1 MNHFSGYEDALQW
14 MFKRLPMYQRIGSA
28 AYRADLNNTI
38 QLLDYL
44 KHPERSFKSVHIAG
58 TNGKGSVS
66 HLLASILAEA
76 GYKTGLYTSPHLRD
90 FRERIRING
99 EMISQQAVVEFVEKH
114 RVFFDEK
121 DLSFFEMT
129 VGLAFDYFAE
139 QKVDVAVIETGM
151 GGRLDS
157 TNLIQP
163 LLSVIT
169 NIGLDHTQY
178 LGADLQ
184 SIAMEKAG
192 IIKNGVPVVIGQT
205 QAESKPVFEAK
216 AAEAAAPIIFA
227 DSLFDANR
235 VDTSDKQM
243 QVFDIW
249 KNNELYIE
257 QQEIPLLGHYQKKN
271 LITAVCAADMLRKT
285 FDIDLKDIRGGIET
299 VVRSTGLSGRWQVIS
314 RNPPAIA
321 DTGHNVDGIREVVF
335 QLRLMQFNQ
344 LHFVLGM
351 VNDKSIEAVLNLL
364 PRHANYYFCKADIP
378 RGLDANVLAE
388 KAFELGLRGRVYESV
403 RSAYFSALNAARPDD
418 LVFVGGST
426 FVVAEVV

>member
-1 MNHFSGYEDALQW
+1 
-14 MFKRLPMYQRIGSA
+14 
-28 AYRADLNNTI
+28 
-38 QLLDYL
+38 
-44 KHPERSFKSVHIAG
+44 
-58 TNGKGSVS
+58 
-66 HLLASILAEA
+66 
-76 GYKTGLYTSPHLRD
+76 
-90 FRERIRING
+90 IRING

-114 RVFFDEK
+114 RAFFEKK

-129 VGLAFDYFAE
+129 VGLAFDYFAK
-139 QKVDVAVIETGM
+139 QKVDVAIIETGM

-163 LLSVIT
+163 ILSVIT
-169 NIGLDHTQY
+169 NIGLDHVQY
-178 LGADLQ
+178 LGSDLQ
-184 SIAMEKAG
+184 SIAKEKAG

-205 QAESKPVFEAK
+205 QAETKPVFEAK
-216 AAEAAAPIIFA
+216 AAEAGAPIVFA
-227 DSLFDANR
+227 DRVFDANR

-249 KNNELYIE
+249 KNSELFIE
-257 QQEIPLLGHYQKKN
+257 QQEIPLLGHYQQKN
-271 LITAVCAADMLRKT
+271 LITAICAVDMLLRT
-285 FDIDLKDIRGGIET
+285 FQIDLKDIRGGIET

-314 RNPPAIA
+314 RNPLAIA
-321 DTGHNVDGIREVVF
+321 DTGHNVDGIKEVVF

-364 PRHANYYFCKADIP
+364 PRHATYYFCKADIP

-388 KAFELGLRGRVYESV
+388 QAFELGLRGRVYESV